1 MLESVEYKTSVTIT
15 IRGINDHIE
24 GLIDYL
30 KGLKKLSHLDEM
42 YPHNGIVLHL
52 YDVNYDD
59 MTEEWSEDLFY
70 NINTLAGKKLKVS
83 VHIEKA
89 KSYQNYSSKDPNWKP
104 PTKEK

>member
-15 IRGINDHIE
+15 IRGIGVRVED
-24 GLIDYL
+24 LIDYL

-42 YPHNGIVLHL
+42 YPHGIVVHL

-59 MTEEWSEDLFY
+59 MTKEWSEDLFR
-70 NINTLAGKKLKVS
+70 NINALAGKELKVS
-83 VHIEKA
+83 IHIEKA

-104 PTKEK
+104 PTKKV